1 MSEKTE
7 ITFMQT
13 RLIRLASEEWHL
25 PVEQIIHLFKEADVL
40 GYIEKCYG
48 IFHCEGDEA
57 VLEDITEF
65 ANNSDR
71 IFKQGDLIEEQ
82 KNQLEKLTLEIDD
95 IESLLQDVSDV
106 AYEKAV
112 EEVTNEVMIKT
123 RQDDIQLIEG
133 TKNWIDQPQRKAS
146 EKEKNYAK
154 NRLDGV
160 IKKIMKAMTAVQ
172 TVKDSLLQPKTK
184 VKVVNEIK
192 EKARPSIMSRMEEKK
207 KELAEREANKKNDLK
222 KSWNRDDR

>member
-71 IFKQGDLIEEQ
+71 IFKQGDRIEEQ
-82 KNQLEKLTLEIDD
+82 KN
-95 IESLLQDVSDV
+95 S
-106 AYEKAV
+106 
-112 EEVTNEVMIKT
+112 
-123 RQDDIQLIEG
+123 
-133 TKNWIDQPQRKAS
+133 
-146 EKEKNYAK
+146 
-154 NRLDGV
+154 
-160 IKKIMKAMTAVQ
+160 
-172 TVKDSLLQPKTK
+172 
-184 VKVVNEIK
+184 
-192 EKARPSIMSRMEEKK
+192 
-207 KELAEREANKKNDLK
+207 
-222 KSWNRDDR
+222 

>member
-13 RLIRLASEEWHL
+13 RLIRLASEEGHL
-25 PVEQIIHLFKEADVL
+25 LVEQIIHLFKAADVL

-82 KNQLEKLTLEIDD
+82 KN
-95 IESLLQDVSDV
+95 S
-106 AYEKAV
+106 
-112 EEVTNEVMIKT
+112 
-123 RQDDIQLIEG
+123 
-133 TKNWIDQPQRKAS
+133 
-146 EKEKNYAK
+146 
-154 NRLDGV
+154 
-160 IKKIMKAMTAVQ
+160 
-172 TVKDSLLQPKTK
+172 
-184 VKVVNEIK
+184 
-192 EKARPSIMSRMEEKK
+192 
-207 KELAEREANKKNDLK
+207 
-222 KSWNRDDR
+222 

>member
-82 KNQLEKLTLEIDD
+82 K
-95 IESLLQDVSDV
+95 
-106 AYEKAV
+106 
-112 EEVTNEVMIKT
+112 
-123 RQDDIQLIEG
+123 
-133 TKNWIDQPQRKAS
+133 
-146 EKEKNYAK
+146 
-154 NRLDGV
+154 
-160 IKKIMKAMTAVQ
+160 
-172 TVKDSLLQPKTK
+172 TV
-184 VKVVNEIK
+184 
-192 EKARPSIMSRMEEKK
+192 
-207 KELAEREANKKNDLK
+207 REAYSFLYKKHSIAIPNFV
-222 KSWNRDDR
+222 SNTV